1 MVFWPILR
9 YNHLGNHHLLWGID
23 SCLVEGAG
31 RRVEILKCGIRFS
44 YRGVH
49 SGLEFRVES
58 LGFTMHGCKAL
69 RL

>member
-9 YNHLGNHHLLWGID
+9 YNHLGKPPFALRID

-31 RRVEILKCGIRFS
+31 RRVEILRCGIRFS

-49 SGLEFRVES
+49 SGLEFRVLG